1 MDLSIVKGGIF
12 MLNPEIRELYTSE
25 VVAEL
30 EKLAEDFKAKG
41 IQCWVY
47 GLKDMYGIKA
57 PIVIYYD
64 TDDADIWIKMF
75 EMYQRYTEKLT
86 SEEDEK
92 FGMLV
97 AIGRDSSWDPADIAS
112 SKVLW
117 L

>member
-1 MDLSIVKGGIF
+1 
-12 MLNPEIRELYTSE
+12 MLNPELRELYTSE

-86 SEEDEK
+86 PEEDEK

-97 AIGRDSSWDPADIAS
+97 SIGRESSWDPANIAS
-112 SKVLW
+112 SKILW